1 MERMIDNLIGSY
13 DKGTLSRRD
22 LVGAL
27 AALSFANSG
36 ALAAAAGFESNSINH
51 VNIAVSDV
59 DRSVEFYQRVFRLP
73 VIMRM
78 PGTVQLGIGKGQH
91 VSVQHSDGR
100 KGLDHFAIGIDRFN
114 PESVI
119 SDLRARGANPAGI
132 GNLHVID
139 PDGVDVQ
146 LIRNPPA

>member
-1 MERMIDNLIGSY
+1 MEPMIDNLIGWY

-36 ALAAAAGFESNSINH
+36 ALADAAGFESNSINH
-51 VNIAVSDV
+51 VNISVSDV

-78 PGTVQLGIGKGQH
+78 PGTVQLGVGKGQH
-91 VSVQHSDGR
+91 VSIQRSEGR

-114 PESVI
+114 PGSVI
-119 SDLRARGANPAGI
+119 SDLRARGANPTGT

-146 LIRNPPA
+146 LIGNQAA